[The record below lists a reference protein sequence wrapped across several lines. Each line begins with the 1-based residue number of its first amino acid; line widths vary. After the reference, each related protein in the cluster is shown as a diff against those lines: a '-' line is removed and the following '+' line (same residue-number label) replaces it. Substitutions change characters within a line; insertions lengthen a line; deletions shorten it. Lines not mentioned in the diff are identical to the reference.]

1 MHVHQVFPYCYVP
14 CAAGM
19 EDLDGDLDAMQQL
32 FHRLARQI
40 DDALV
45 SQQHENQPDDD
56 VHTDSEATIHG
67 GDNFADD
74 SSRQP
79 QRQPHQRK
87 GPQASVVNIS
97 IVKGLP
103 FYGYTKDLQS
113 FLKIEIC
120 QPGSISRLAQ
130 LLQSGAFLD
139 RPFQPFEAHIPYVLQ
154 VRNEDK
160 PCPNLLRIHLSPE

>member
-19 EDLDGDLDAMQQL
+19 EDLHGDPDAMQQL

-45 SQQHENQPDDD
+45 SQQHENPADAD
-56 VHTDSEATIHG
+56 VHTDGGGAMRGG
-67 GDNFADD
+67 GDNFAGG

-79 QRQPHQRK
+79 QPQPQHRK
-87 GPQASVVNIS
+87 ASVVGIS
-97 IVKGLP
+97 MVKGLP
-103 FYGYTKDLQS
+103 FYGYTAAPQS

-154 VRNEDK
+154 VRKITDRAPICLEFL
-160 PCPNLLRIHLSPE
+160 P